1 MNPTEFAP
9 SEPPPGSRRYVY
21 DGDLSR
27 AVRVA
32 LATSRPLLLRGAP
45 GSGKTTLAR
54 DVARQLGRAY
64 YQQVVTSRT
73 EARDLEWTFDAVR
86 RLADAQLRGDRG
98 RVARLANYVDP
109 QVLWW
114 GFDPVSAARRGGA
127 SVGAGSDPGDSF
139 GEAPSPTR
147 PTVVLIDEIDKAEPE
162 VANDLL
168 EPFDVGGF
176 TVAETRF
183 PVTRRRDVFLVVTTN
198 DERDLPGAFLRRCIV
213 HEIRRPGAEVLAAIA
228 RAHFDDTVARDTA
241 LAVAQRLD
249 ALAAQARARRLRE
262 PGVAEFLDALR
273 ACRDLR
279 VAPGSDEW
287 EPVTR
292 LALWKH
298 RRADDGGD
306 AP

>member
-1 MNPTEFAP
+1 MIATDFAP
-9 SEPPPGSRRYVY
+9 DAPAPGSGRYVY
-21 DGDLSR
+21 DADLQR

-32 LATSRPLLLRGAP
+32 LATGRPLLLRGAP
-45 GSGKTTLAR
+45 GCGKTTLAR
-54 DVARQLGRAY
+54 DVARRLGRVY

-73 EARDLEWTFDAVR
+73 EARDLEWGFDAVR

-98 RVARLANYVDP
+98 RVARLANYVEP
-109 QVLWW
+109 RVLWW
-114 GFDPVSAARRGGA
+114 GFDPASAARRGGG
-127 SVGAGSDPGDSF
+127 STGASDPGEFF
-139 GEAPSPTR
+139 GEAPSPER
-147 PTVVLIDEIDKAEPE
+147 AAVVLVDEIDKAEPE

-168 EPFDVGGF
+168 EPFDTNGF

-183 PVTRRRDVFLVVTTN
+183 AVKKQRDVFLVVTTN

-213 HEIRRPGAEVLAAIA
+213 QEIHRPGAAALGAIA
-228 RAHFDDTVARDTA
+228 DAHFAGAVTADLVA
-241 LAVAQRLD
+241 AVASALD
-249 ALAAQARARRLRE
+249 RLAAQARERRLRE

-273 ACRDLR
+273 ACNELG
-279 VAPGSDEW
+279 VAPGSPEW

-298 RRADDGGD
+298 RRGDDGGD